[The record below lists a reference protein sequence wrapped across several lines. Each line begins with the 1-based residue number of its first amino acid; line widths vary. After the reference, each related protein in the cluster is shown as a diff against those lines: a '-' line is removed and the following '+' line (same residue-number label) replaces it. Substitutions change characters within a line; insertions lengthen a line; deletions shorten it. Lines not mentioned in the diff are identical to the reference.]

1 MCKAKK
7 LLQNPTNIQILS
19 IIITAKA
26 KFFHL
31 KLLLYGFDLT
41 RLSFHTGSHASTLV
55 RNFSDMQ
62 ILEDNEIEIK
72 PRPMPKLVFI

>member
-1 MCKAKK
+1 M
-7 LLQNPTNIQILS
+7 NIQILS
-19 IIITAKA
+19 IITTTKM

-41 RLSFHTGSHASTLV
+41 RLRFHTGSLASTLV

-62 ILEDNEIEIK
+62 ILEDNGIEIK
-72 PRPMPKLVFI
+72 TRPIPKLVFI